1 LFKIPFIKQFNDKI
15 ELMLKVY
22 ESNKGI
28 KQQYYTGNTKVL
40 LKANTTRWNSIYT
53 SYQSIISVKSH
64 LIDIAERLHHTQEIQ
79 MSTEEWNMLDDML
92 FILEVFKIITD
103 KIQKDSATLY
113 HVWEAFRDM
122 TTSILTPD
130 RIKRYKTVEML
141 SYNWTSFAQDSI
153 SKRYTHNIANEAVKL
168 VDVFTTSNNRIFLS
182 STVYDNTQKLL
193 ESSGVS
199 IVKRCTDTT
208 LDDHIIRD
216 RIRSQYNRYQ
226 QTKEP
231 FHMTPL
237 ESQSQS
243 GNEYND
249 ALSYWIRRNGLED
262 SKELSVIALA
272 YLHINPSEASV
283 ERAFSRQKYVHT
295 ALRNRL
301 HKETIDAMMFIK
313 MNSSAMELIDDG
325 MIDNIYSAESIYD
338 TV

>member
-1 LFKIPFIKQFNDKI
+1 MFTHIILPDHIKK
-15 ELMLKVY
+15 
-22 ESNKGI
+22 
-28 KQQYYTGNTKVL
+28 
-40 LKANTTRWNSIYT
+40 
-53 SYQSIISVKSH
+53 
-64 LIDIAERLHHTQEIQ
+64 
-79 MSTEEWNMLDDML
+79 
-92 FILEVFKIITD
+92 
-103 KIQKDSATLY
+103 
-113 HVWEAFRDM
+113 
-122 TTSILTPD
+122 
-130 RIKRYKTVEML
+130 YKTVDMV
-141 SYNWTSFAQDSI
+141 SYNWPLFASDSI

-295 ALRNRL
+295 ALRKRL
-301 HKETIDAMMFIK
+301 HKETMMFIK
-313 MNSSAMELIDDG
+313 INSSAMELIDDG
-325 MIDNIYSAESIYD
+325 MVENIYSAETIYD

>member
-1 LFKIPFIKQFNDKI
+1 
-15 ELMLKVY
+15 
-22 ESNKGI
+22 
-28 KQQYYTGNTKVL
+28 
-40 LKANTTRWNSIYT
+40 
-53 SYQSIISVKSH
+53 
-64 LIDIAERLHHTQEIQ
+64 

-92 FILEVFKIITD
+92 LILELFKIITD

-113 HVWEAFRDM
+113 HVWESFRDM
-122 TTSILTPD
+122 FTHIILPD
-130 RIKRYKTVEML
+130 HIKKYKTVDMV
-141 SYNWTSFAQDSI
+141 SYNWTLCASDSI
-153 SKRYTHNIANEAVKL
+153 SKRYTHNIANEAVML
-168 VDVFTTSNNRIFLS
+168 VDVFTTSNSRIFLS

-249 ALSYWIRRNGLED
+249 ALSFQEEMD
-262 SKELSVIALA
+262 
-272 YLHINPSEASV
+272 
-283 ERAFSRQKYVHT
+283 
-295 ALRNRL
+295 
-301 HKETIDAMMFIK
+301 
-313 MNSSAMELIDDG
+313 
-325 MIDNIYSAESIYD
+325 
-338 TV
+338 